1 MAIQFCK
8 FQETLFRK
16 VVVIDEFCYIPVKIM
31 HFFLLHLYVQNSK
44 LVIFLVTPSKTKG
57 KDILLKYS
65 VFITI
70 GKTKKNIFS

>member
-1 MAIQFCK
+1 MSSVMYQLKLCIF
-8 FQETLFRK
+8 
-16 VVVIDEFCYIPVKIM
+16 FCYT
-31 HFFLLHLYVQNSK
+31 LYVQNSK